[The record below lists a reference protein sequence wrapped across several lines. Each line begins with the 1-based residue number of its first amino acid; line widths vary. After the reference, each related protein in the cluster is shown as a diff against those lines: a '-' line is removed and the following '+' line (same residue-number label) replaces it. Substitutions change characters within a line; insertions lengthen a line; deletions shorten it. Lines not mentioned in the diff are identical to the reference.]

1 MKSLADLRVAR
12 TLSLNV
18 NESGQRIVDVFTEFI
33 SDYPSQ
39 TFKKGETILLK
50 NEKPTAVYIIESG
63 LVKTYTITSSGYER
77 VITIDRRG
85 EDFPIGFATGLLD
98 SSQFFYEAFTKCTI
112 RLVPREKYLQH
123 ITTNMQ
129 SMYKQ
134 HVRTTSLLISTL
146 SRVQALE
153 QPTAGRKI
161 AYTLLYVASRFGVIL
176 RPTKQLRIS
185 ITQQEIANSLGL
197 SRETANVELKKLETL
212 KLISHSRKS
221 YTLYTEQ
228 LKRYID
234 E

>member
-1 MKSLADLRVAR
+1 M
-12 TLSLNV
+12 
-18 NESGQRIVDVFTEFI
+18 DVFTEFI

-50 NEKPTAVYIIESG
+50 NEKPKAVYIIESG

-77 VITIDRRG
+77 VITIDKRG

-134 HVRTTSLLISTL
+134 HVRTTSLLLSTL

-197 SRETANVELKKLETL
+197 SRETANVELKKLETM

-221 YTLYTEQ
+221 YTLYTER
-228 LKRYID
+228 LKKYIGD

>member
-1 MKSLADLRVAR
+1 MILRVAR
-12 TLSLNV
+12 TLSFNV

-50 NEKPTAVYIIESG
+50 NEKPKAVYIIESG

-77 VITIDRRG
+77 VITIDKRG

-134 HVRTTSLLISTL
+134 HVRTTSLLLSTL

-197 SRETANVELKKLETL
+197 SRETANVELKKLETM

-221 YTLYTEQ
+221 YTLYTER
-228 LKRYID
+228 LKKYIGD

>member
-1 MKSLADLRVAR
+1 M
-12 TLSLNV
+12 
-18 NESGQRIVDVFTEFI
+18 DVFTEFI

-50 NEKPTAVYIIESG
+50 SEKPKAVYIIESG
-63 LVKTYTITSSGYER
+63 LVKTYTITGSGYER
-77 VITIDRRG
+77 VITIDKRG

-134 HVRTTSLLISTL
+134 HVRTTSLLLSTL

-197 SRETANVELKKLETL
+197 SRETANVELKKLETM

-221 YTLYTEQ
+221 YTLYTER
-228 LKRYID
+228 LKKYIGD

>member
-1 MKSLADLRVAR
+1 M
-12 TLSLNV
+12 
-18 NESGQRIVDVFTEFI
+18 DVFSEFI
-33 SDYPSQ
+33 SEYPSQ

-50 NEKPTAVYIIESG
+50 NEKPKAVYIIESG

-77 VITIDRRG
+77 VITIDKRG
-85 EDFPIGFATGLLD
+85 EDFPIGFATGLID
-98 SSQFFYEAFTKCTI
+98 SSQFFYEAFTKCTV
-112 RLVPREKYLQH
+112 RLVPREKYLEH
-123 ITTNMQ
+123 ITTNIQ

-134 HVRTTSLLISTL
+134 HVRTTSLLLSTL

-176 RPTKQLRIS
+176 RPTKQLRIA

-221 YTLYTEQ
+221 YVLHTER
-228 LKRYID
+228 LKRYIGD